1 MRFRIDAVA
10 TVFAG
15 RVREAF
21 LIDIQSIPPFAKR
34 DQGAFA
40 LTPKHRVLH
49 HGPAGF
55 AISALGRLPEPIT
68 ASARSS
74 KLASFENK
82 PDVATAVQAG

>member
-21 LIDIQSIPPFAKR
+21 LIDIQSPPLQR
-34 DQGAFA
+34 GARGDLLLPPNHRA
-40 LTPKHRVLH
+40 LHQ
-49 HGPAGF
+49 GPAGF

-68 ASARSS
+68 ASARNS

-82 PDVATAVQAG
+82 PGVATAVQAG